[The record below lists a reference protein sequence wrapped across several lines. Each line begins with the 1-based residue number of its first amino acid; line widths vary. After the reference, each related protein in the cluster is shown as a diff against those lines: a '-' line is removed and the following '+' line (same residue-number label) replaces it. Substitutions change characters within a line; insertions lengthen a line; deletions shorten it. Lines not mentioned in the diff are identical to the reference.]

1 MKTCVRCGVAF
12 VLTTVPCPDGPTRQ
26 GNSYV
31 SCLVLHYG
39 ERCPKCGGAV
49 YERCA

>member
-12 VLTTVPCPDGPTRQ
+12 VLTTVPCPDRPAD
-26 GNSYV
+26 SYV

-39 ERCPKCGGAV
+39 ARCPKCGGAV